1 MSSKVGSYCITYYS
15 NVCLYILLCCFTG
28 NEQLARSGSNCLEN
42 LIVSTG
48 KQFFPDMWDRVCNCI
63 SDIFTASLPTELLT
77 WKPPERLYRTQ
88 SNASLASS
96 FSSVSETPLP
106 STGRPVSVASVES
119 SVVELPA
126 AGDEE
131 TEVATTE
138 ASAAPEITVIPS
150 SPPTTKET
158 GDNQTAVE
166 TNDATSTNTPI
177 NAQDDSKN
185 STPNNTTNNIQ
196 NDCVVSKDT
205 PGSLSSD
212 IRGGASSDKAAVTD
226 DPKGQDHVQQQIQN
240 TTEEVVENVPL
251 LNDETDHPA
260 LHDTPQHRMPTPSGK
275 HPSVSKQ
282 PQQKEKKQKGTFL
295 QRKKRGSSGTAV
307 SKKKSNTA
315 ANSTET
321 GSKKENM
328 VKRLNQKLSH
338 LQSPDADLAKSKFSK
353 IGKIL

>member
-1 MSSKVGSYCITYYS
+1 M
-15 NVCLYILLCCFTG
+15 
-28 NEQLARSGSNCLEN
+28 ARSGSNCLEN

-88 SNASLASS
+88 SNTSLASS
-96 FSSVSETPLP
+96 NFSSVSETPLP

-126 AGDEE
+126 AADEE
-131 TEVATTE
+131 TVTTE
-138 ASAAPEITVIPS
+138 ASTAPEITVIPS
-150 SPPTTKET
+150 SPPNSNET

-166 TNDATSTNTPI
+166 INDATSTSTPI
-177 NAQDDSKN
+177 NAQDDSLN
-185 STPNNTTNNIQ
+185 NTPNNTTNNIQ
-196 NDCVVSKDT
+196 NEDTT
-205 PGSLSSD
+205 PGSVSSD
-212 IRGGASSDKAAVTD
+212 IRGDVSSDKTAVTD
-226 DPKGQDHVQQQIQN
+226 DAKSQDHVQQQVQN
-240 TTEEVVENVPL
+240 MMEEVVENVPL

-260 LHDTPQHRMPTPSGK
+260 SHDTPQHRVPIPLVKPPSAN
-275 HPSVSKQ
+275 KQ

-321 GSKKENM
+321 GNKKESM
-328 VKRLNQKLSH
+328 VKKLSQKSSH
-338 LQSPDADLAKSKFSK
+338 LQSPDADLAKSKFNK
-353 IGKIL
+353 IGKVTVSWLCLCMCTNSQLHRQSSYCSRS